1 MSEEAGKHRKRVEI
15 ANALARL
22 AIGDF
27 PEKLRAL
34 AEAVRAGDWEDIAA
48 AARQHIEPP
57 AFDDEAAMHC
67 IRWIAG
73 NAQAFGIE
81 RITKNDV
88 LLLMKEVDPT
98 WKDWQMP
105 NPRRTWKLLGLD
117 HLPQAHGNGIP
128 QAKMMAFHKQWK
140 AEKRAEIAAIRG
152 KSASCQPPPN
162 ISAE

>member
-1 MSEEAGKHRKRVEI
+1 MNEEAEKNRKRVEI
-15 ANALARL
+15 ANALAAL

-34 AEAVRAGDWEDIAA
+34 ADAVRAGEWEDIAE

-57 AFDDEAAMHC
+57 AYDDEAALHC
-67 IRWIAG
+67 IRWIAA
-73 NAQAFGIE
+73 NAHAFGIE
-81 RITKNDV
+81 QLTKGDV

-117 HLPQAHGNGIP
+117 HLPQAHGDGIS
-128 QAKMMAFHKQWK
+128 QAKMMAARARWE

-152 KSASCQPPPN
+152 KLPRC
-162 ISAE
+162 